1 MRDRPILEAMRG
13 KAERDPRRE
22 RAFARDRAVRG
33 DNASKAPSEEVDSP
47 TEG

>member
-13 KAERDPRRE
+13 KAERDLRRE
-22 RAFARDRAVRG
+22 RAIARDRADHS